1 MPLDTVASAAD
12 KAIIEPNTG
21 PMQGVQPNAKA
32 APTIKGNA

>member
-1 MPLDTVASAAD
+1 LLIVASVAD
-12 KAIIEPNTG
+12 NAIIDPKTG